1 MTPSPTIKKFLD
13 LIAFSEGT
21 STSPITRIDGYDVIV
36 SGPDGREVFTD
47 FSTHPFM
54 NRAPKLVREGLHSTA
69 SGRYQIL
76 RDIFVA
82 YSNRLDLPDFSPL
95 SQDKIAIQLITE
107 RHAIQPI
114 LDGDIKT
121 AIKLCSNIWA
131 SFPFNDYQQNAH
143 TLGTLLNKWSV
154 LPEDA

>member
-1 MTPSPTIKKFLD
+1 MIPSPSIKKFLD
-13 LIAFSEGT
+13 LIAWSEGT
-21 STSPITRIDGYDVIV
+21 STSPATRCDGYDVIV

-54 NRAPKLVREGLHSTA
+54 ARAPKLVRPGLHSTA

-82 YSNRLDLPDFSPL
+82 YQERLHLPDFSPL

-114 LDGDIKT
+114 LDGRIQD
-121 AIKLCSNIWA
+121 AIKLCCSTWA
-131 SFPFNDYQQNAH
+131 SFPFNDFQQNAH
-143 TLGTLLNKWSV
+143 TVGTLLNKWGTI
-154 LPEDA
+154 PEDV